1 VKVPTVVKLGGS
13 HAFAES
19 LQAWLS
25 AVEAGAGRTVLVTG
39 GGPFADAVRQAQRRM
54 GFDDDAADEMALLA
68 MEQYAI
74 AVAALGRLLAVVDSL
89 SGIRS
94 ALRDGLVPVWAP
106 RRMVRRADDVPASWD
121 VTSDSLAA
129 WLAGRVGARHLL
141 LVKRVDAG
149 AEPIGAESLAA
160 SGIVDAAFPRF
171 LAASSAEG
179 FLVGPG
185 EEADLS
191 EALRAGRPVGRPIGL
206 GEAVARD
213 ASYRQGG
220 ARCGQDVIGP
230 R

>member
-1 VKVPTVVKLGGS
+1 VPTVVKLGGS

-39 GGPFADAVRQAQRRM
+39 GGPFADAVRLAQRHM
-54 GFDDDAADEMALLA
+54 GFDDHAADEMALLA

-74 AVAALGRLLAVVDSL
+74 AVAALGRSFAVADSL
-89 SGIRS
+89 TGIRS

-106 RRMVRRADDVPASWD
+106 RRMVRRAGDVPASWD

-129 WLAGRVGARHLL
+129 WLAGRVGARNLL

-149 AEPIGAESLAA
+149 AEPISAEALAA

-171 LAASSAEG
+171 LAESAAAG

-191 EALRAGRPVGRPIGL
+191 QALRTGTPVGRPIGL
-206 GEAVARD
+206 RGGAARD
-213 ASYRQGG
+213 GSYRQDEIYCRRE
-220 ARCGQDVIGP
+220 AMGP